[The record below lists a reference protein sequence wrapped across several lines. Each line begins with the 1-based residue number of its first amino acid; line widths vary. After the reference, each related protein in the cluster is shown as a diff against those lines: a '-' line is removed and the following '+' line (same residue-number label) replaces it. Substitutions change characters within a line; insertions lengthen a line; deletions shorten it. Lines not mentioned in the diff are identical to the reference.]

1 MISSCQPI
9 ATTTPAFAFKSFGAG
24 SIINPGVIHCTFLRL
39 ISKKDSF
46 QTLTDCGIQK
56 RRFQTVGHYHN
67 VADETLHYIQD
78 AVEEYLE
85 QNYKIGERGGANDD
99 DDDDEETMPEVNY
112 ASGVLTMYLPPHG
125 TYVLNKQTPNQ
136 QIWWSSPVSG
146 PRRYEYDENMERWV
160 NSRAVEEGTATGSA
174 SDVSYSEEDT
184 LGGALNKEFEELF
197 GKALILKA

>member
-1 MISSCQPI
+1 MISISYCQPL
-9 ATTTPAFAFKSFGAG
+9 ATATPAFAFKSFGAG
-24 SIINPGVIHCTFLRL
+24 SVINPGVIHSKFLRL
-39 ISKKDSF
+39 ISVGNCFKTSI
-46 QTLTDCGIQK
+46 LTNSGILK

-85 QNYKIGERGGANDD
+85 QNSKIGERVGGENDD
-99 DDDDEETMPEVNY
+99 DEDDEDTMPEINY

-160 NSRAVEEGTATGSA
+160 NSRAVEEGAATGSA
-174 SDVSYSEEDT
+174 SEEDT
-184 LGGALNKEFEELF
+184 LGGAISKEFKELF
-197 GKALILKA
+197 GKALVLKA

>member
-1 MISSCQPI
+1 MISISSCQPL
-9 ATTTPAFAFKSFGAG
+9 ATTNHAFAFKSFGAEG
-24 SIINPGVIHCTFLRL
+24 VINPGVIHSKFLRL
-39 ISKKDSF
+39 ISVENCCRTSI
-46 QTLTDCGIQK
+46 LSNIGILK
-56 RRFQTVGHYHN
+56 RRFQTVGHFHN

-85 QNYKIGERGGANDD
+85 HNYKIGERGGANDD

-146 PRRYEYDENMERWV
+146 PRRYEYDENIERWV
-160 NSRAVEEGTATGSA
+160 HCRAVEEGTATGS
-174 SDVSYSEEDT
+174 VSDT
-184 LGGALNKEFEELF
+184 LGGAISNEFEELF
-197 GKALILKA
+197 GKALVLKA

>member
-1 MISSCQPI
+1 MISSS
-9 ATTTPAFAFKSFGAG
+9 TTTPGAG
-24 SIINPGVIHCTFLRL
+24 SIVNPGVIHSKFVRL
-39 ISKKDSF
+39 ISKKNSF
-46 QTLTDCGIQK
+46 QTAILPNSGIQK

-85 QNYKIGERGGANDD
+85 QNYRGANDND
-99 DDDDEETMPEVNY
+99 DGDDEETMPEVNY
-112 ASGVLTMYLPPHG
+112 ASGVLTMYLPPLG

-174 SDVSYSEEDT
+174 SDGSYSEEDT
-184 LGGALNKEFEELF
+184 LGGALSKEFEEYF
-197 GKALILKA
+197 GKALVLKA